1 MQSRSFWF
9 THLDEAD
16 VSWPRPAKRLL
27 TLCLWSQ
34 WLQTGSANHKLL
46 EVKLF
51 FIDQYTHGVDAVHH
65 ETWDYKCTPVT
76 GKTWKQQLTVT
87 NRTVRQFVTPL
98 LFEQQVTNHSIE
110 STHRINLSYRCMAVR
125 NTPLSHMPVYT
136 CCSEMFGRDSQTCM
150 YAV

>member
-16 VSWPRPAKRLL
+16 VSWPRPAKRLV

-46 EVKLF
+46 EVKVF

-65 ETWDYKCTPVT
+65 ETWDYKCSPVT
-76 GKTWKQQLTVT
+76 GKTWKQQLSVT

-110 STHRINLSYRCMAVR
+110 STHRINLRYRCMAVR
-125 NTPLSHMPVYT
+125 NTPFSHMPVYT
-136 CCSEMFGRDSQTCM
+136 CCSKMFGRDSQTCM